1 MVWSPK
7 YGLKGMIDAS
17 VQVRLGHSNTIMPL
31 ELKTGKGTT
40 GQAALEHRAQVILYT
55 LLMSDRY
62 MQDVGAGLL
71 FYLHTNQTQ
80 GVGVRHADLAG
91 IMIRR
96 NDLAT
101 NLLSASSTQLLPPM
115 LKVVGLPLL
124 PPHCKLHSH
133 TTQVGNPKL

>member
-1 MVWSPK
+1 MGVSNCFS
-7 YGLKGMIDAS
+7 GMDHAI
-17 VQVRLGHSNTIMPL
+17 
-31 ELKTGKGTT
+31 
-40 GQAALEHRAQVILYT
+40 
-55 LLMSDRY
+55 
-62 MQDVGAGLL
+62 
-71 FYLHTNQTQ
+71 Q

-133 TTQVGNPKL
+133 TTQVGNPKLQTLNRKPWTW